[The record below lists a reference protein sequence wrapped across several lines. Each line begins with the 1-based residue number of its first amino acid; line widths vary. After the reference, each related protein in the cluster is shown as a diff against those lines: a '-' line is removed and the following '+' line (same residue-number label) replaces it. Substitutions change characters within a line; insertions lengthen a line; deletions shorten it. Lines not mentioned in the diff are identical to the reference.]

1 MRKDGKPVVQGEW
14 FEDEKG
20 RKVRMMKDKNGNEFY
35 EVEEQYIDENGN
47 VQTRIKR
54 MKFKKDQVPI
64 YIKYF

>member
-47 VQTRIKR
+47 V
-54 MKFKKDQVPI
+54 
-64 YIKYF
+64 